1 MPPRVPSPHPSR
13 VRAAAV
19 AAAVLLP
26 AALLHA
32 LATAGPRGGVQERRP
47 AAAAADSALTA
58 EVRALNAAMMAAFDR
73 RDMKGVARFYADDAR
88 IVGPGRATV
97 QGREAID
104 RYWTGMRNPRAW
116 KLEVVEVGG
125 SRDRLYQI
133 GVSAYTSAR
142 DDGTE
147 STYTCDFVVV
157 WKRQRDGTLRIAL
170 DLYT

>member
-1 MPPRVPSPHPSR
+1 MPPLVPRSSR
-13 VRAAAV
+13 VRLAAAV
-19 AAAVLLP
+19 AAAVLVP

-32 LATAGPRGGVQERRP
+32 LATAEPRAIFPEREP
-47 AAAAADSALTA
+47 AAAVDSALTA

-73 RDMKGVARFYADDAR
+73 RDLKGVARFYADDAR
-88 IVGPGRATV
+88 IVGPGRQTV
-97 QGREAID
+97 KGREAID
-104 RYWTGMRNPRAW
+104 RYWTGLRNPRAW

-133 GVSAYTSAR
+133 GVSAFTSAR

-157 WKRQRDGTLRIAL
+157 WKRQRDGTLKIAL

>member
-1 MPPRVPSPHPSR
+1 MPSRLRRTLR
-13 VRAAAV
+13 VRAAAGL
-19 AAAVLLP
+19 AAVVLP

-32 LATAGPRGGVQERRP
+32 LATPRAAVHGQPRAR
-47 AAAAADSALTA
+47 AAAAADDSALAA

-73 RDMKGVARFYADDAR
+73 RDLAAVARFYADDAR

-97 QGREAID
+97 RGRAAID
-104 RYWTGMRNPRAW
+104 RYWTGLRNPRAW

-125 SRDRLYQI
+125 SRDRVYQV
-133 GVSAYTSAR
+133 GVSAFTSAR

-147 STYTCDFVVV
+147 STYTCDFVVI